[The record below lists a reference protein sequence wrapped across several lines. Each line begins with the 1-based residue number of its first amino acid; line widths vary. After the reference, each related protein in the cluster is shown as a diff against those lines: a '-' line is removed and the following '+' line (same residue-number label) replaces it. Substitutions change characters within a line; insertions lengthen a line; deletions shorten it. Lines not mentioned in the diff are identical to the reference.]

1 MLAMNI
7 KGTTEDKM
15 SRHNLLVTCAV
26 VAFAAATGASMAQ
39 ERGPQQE
46 RGAPAEK
53 IAPQNT
59 PGAHNQGPNGRTGEA
74 PQNRSRSETTG
85 QAPREDRQGRP
96 TERNSEPERGKT
108 EQPSRSERNEQ
119 NRAAPQEQNRTTGQA
134 PREEQ
139 NRTSPR
145 EQNRTT
151 GQAPRE
157 EQNRTSPRE
166 QNRTT
171 GQAPREDRTNRSSEQ
186 NRLEQERGRTDRT
199 EENRATTGQGAA
211 GSRSGATVNL
221 TPEKRTRI
229 HEVIVKERNA
239 PRVSSPDFNVSVGT
253 RVPRTVRFAALPRTI
268 VEIEPEWRGFEY
280 FMVADQIIVVDP
292 KTMEIVAVLDA

>member
-1 MLAMNI
+1 MR
-7 KGTTEDKM
+7 
-15 SRHNLLVTCAV
+15 RHNLLVTCAV
-26 VAFAAATGASMAQ
+26 VAFVATTGASMAQQ

-59 PGAHNQGPNGRTGEA
+59 PGVHNQGPSGRTGEA
-74 PQNRSRSETTG
+74 PQNRSRETTG
-85 QAPREDRQGRP
+85 QAPGEDRQSRP

-119 NRAAPQEQNRTTGQA
+119 NRAAP
-134 PREEQ
+134 
-139 NRTSPR
+139 R

-157 EQNRTSPRE
+157 E
-166 QNRTT
+166 
-171 GQAPREDRTNRSSEQ
+171 RTNRSSEQ
-186 NRLEQERGRTDRT
+186 NRPEQERGQTDRTEENRTNRSSEQNKLEQERGRTDRT

-211 GSRSGATVNL
+211 GSRSNATVNL

-229 HEVIVKERNA
+229 HQVIVNERNA
-239 PRVSSPDFNVSVGT
+239 PRVRSPDFSVSVGT
-253 RVPRTVRFAALPRTI
+253 RVPRTVRFATLPRTI

-280 FMVADQIIVVDP
+280 FMIGEQIVIVDP
-292 KTMEIVAVLDA
+292 KTMEIVVVLDA

>member
-1 MLAMNI
+1 MNI
-7 KGTTEDKM
+7 KGTMEDKM
-15 SRHNLLVTCAV
+15 RRHNLLVTCAV
-26 VAFAAATGASMAQ
+26 VAFVAATGTSMA
-39 ERGPQQE
+39 QQE
-46 RGAPAEK
+46 RGSQQERSAPAEK

-74 PQNRSRSETTG
+74 PQNRSRETTG
-85 QAPREDRQGRP
+85 QAPREDRQSRP

-134 PREEQ
+134 PREE
-139 NRTSPR
+139 
-145 EQNRTT
+145 
-151 GQAPRE
+151 
-157 EQNRTSPRE
+157 
-166 QNRTT
+166 
-171 GQAPREDRTNRSSEQ
+171 RTNRSSEQ
-186 NRLEQERGRTDRT
+186 NKSEQERGRTDRTEENRTNRSEQNTNRSSEQNKVEQERGRT

-211 GSRSGATVNL
+211 GSRSNATVNL

-253 RVPRTVRFAALPRTI
+253 RVPRTVRFATLPRTI

-280 FMVADQIIVVDP
+280 FMVGEQIVVVNP
-292 KTMEIVAVLDA
+292 NTMEIVAVLDA